1 MEIAFTRLSSTESEN
16 IIVSIWLDLS
26 TAYDS
31 VKQFYST
38 HLETGLA

>member
-31 VKQFYST
+31 VKQFYSIQHT
-38 HLETGLA
+38 